1 VRILVV
7 EDEEDLARTLKRALE
22 EEGFAVDLSFD
33 GEDGLFRA
41 TEIAYDA
48 IVLDLM
54 LPRLDGWELL
64 RRLREKGS
72 RTPVL
77 VLTARDAVDDR
88 VEGLDLGA
96 DDYLTKPFAL
106 TELFARLRALIR
118 RSSGLAAST
127 LVVGDIEIDT
137 ASRTVTRAGQ
147 RVDLTAREYAILEL
161 LATRRGVLVTRPI
174 ICEHIYDDDTDVL
187 SNVIDVHVAAL
198 RRKLGTSLI
207 QTRRGQ
213 GYIID
218 G

>member
-1 VRILVV
+1 MRVLVV
-7 EDEEDLARTLKRALE
+7 EDEGDLARALKRALE

-48 IVLDLM
+48 IILDLM
-54 LPRLDGWELL
+54 LPRINGWDVL
-64 RRLREKGS
+64 RRLREHGS

-77 VLTARDAVDDR
+77 VLTARDAVEDR
-88 VEGLDLGA
+88 VDGLDLGA

-118 RSSGLAAST
+118 RSTGLAAST

-137 ASRTVTRAGQ
+137 ASRTVSRAGQ
-147 RVDLTAREYAILEL
+147 RVELTAREYAILEL
-161 LATRRGVLVTRPI
+161 LATRRGVLVTRPV
-174 ICEHIYDDDTDVL
+174 ICEHIYDDDADVL

-198 RRKLGTSLI
+198 RRKLGTGLI

-218 G
+218 V